1 MAEPT
6 PSPGLIWLGRLLGL
20 AIVVGALAA
29 GWYVSWIGY
38 YNPRTNDAEVRANL
52 IGIAPHVSGP
62 LVELHVVDNQ
72 EVKAGDLLFVID
84 ARPYQAVLA
93 NAEAALLLARAE
105 LQAMSNS
112 VASAVATVRV
122 KEAELSLAE
131 ADLKRYEPLLKDE
144 AIDAETVDTA
154 RTRRNTASAEVDA
167 ARQELLRQQ
176 SLIGQFGTLNARIGA
191 AEADVQAARL
201 NVDYCQVRAPF
212 DARVA
217 NLNIAV
223 GQYAQAGQPIFALV
237 NLNQWYVVA
246 NYRET
251 FLESLRPGL
260 PADVFLMA
268 YPGQTFRGTI
278 QGVGWAVQ
286 SQDGAALGA
295 PAQVK
300 PDLNWVRLAQ
310 RIPVRIDLG
319 RPSSEF
325 PFRMGM
331 SAVVTVR
338 SVGDPNRAAGNTN
351 RP

>member
-1 MAEPT
+1 MAEPS
-6 PSPGLIWLGRLLGL
+6 PSPLLHWVGRLLGL
-20 AIVVGALAA
+20 AIVAGAIAA
-29 GWYVSWIGY
+29 GWYVSWVGY
-38 YNPRTNDAEVRANL
+38 ANPRTNDAEVRANL

-62 LVELHVVDNQ
+62 LMQLQVVDNQ

-112 VASAVATVRV
+112 VASALANVRV

-131 ADLKRYEPLLKDE
+131 ADLKRYEPLLKDQ

-154 RTRRNTASAEVDA
+154 RTRQNTASAEVDA
-167 ARQELLRQQ
+167 SRQELLRQQ

-191 AEADVQAARL
+191 AEADLQAAQL
-201 NVDYCQVRAPF
+201 NVDYCTVRAPF
-212 DARVA
+212 DARIA

-237 NLNQWYVVA
+237 DLNQWYVVA

-251 FLESLRPGL
+251 FLNSLRPGL
-260 PADVFLMA
+260 EADVFLMA

-286 SQDGAALGA
+286 SQEGAALGGL
-295 PAQVK
+295 AQVK

-319 RPSSEF
+319 KPSAQF

-338 SVGDPNRAAGNTN
+338 SGGKPDRPAGSTP